1 MSNETARKCDSLA
14 YEAEQIRKFV
24 RLFSKECYSTT
35 PPRSAHPTFA
45 MAYKLHI
52 PDCILEPNHPFHFPS
67 HNKPLRIRIQGPLI
81 SIQRLIPKAQWH
93 QDFLTR
99 PTPQVP
105 APDFARLTYRTIY
118 GCDPQ
123 PEVPDDLVIRH
134 EYCGWISKP
143 PLPIEGFDYYGVT
156 FDHLV
161 PADDTNPEVLHIN
174 IIELEAKE
182 GLYANGLNYA
192 NENLSFKVDPLS
204 YLGEKVLAVPRCCQ
218 KRKGTKDRKRINE
231 EVLYQENWL
240 KERAADE
247 KRHTS
252 SSN

>member
-1 MSNETARKCDSLA
+1 MQETSSVSALGFLRAPESPLLRTSPSSTH
-14 YEAEQIRKFV
+14 IR
-24 RLFSKECYSTT
+24 
-35 PPRSAHPTFA
+35 AHTSGIKTFA

-52 PDCILEPNHPFHFPS
+52 PDCILEPNHPFHFPFTQQTLTDS
-67 HNKPLRIRIQGPLI
+67 HPRSTNLH
-81 SIQRLIPKAQWH
+81 PK
-93 QDFLTR
+93 DFLTR

-105 APDFARLTYRTIY
+105 APDFARLAYSTIY

-182 GLYANGLNYA
+182 GLYANGLNYTD
-192 NENLSFKVDPLS
+192 ETLSYKVDPLS
-204 YLGEKVLAVPRCCQ
+204 YLGERC
-218 KRKGTKDRKRINE
+218 
-231 EVLYQENWL
+231 
-240 KERAADE
+240 
-247 KRHTS
+247 
-252 SSN
+252 